1 MIQDAVLRNLEV
13 MGESIKQL
21 PEEWKASQPNIE
33 WVKIGDFRN
42 ILDHDYLRVDLDV
55 IWTIIENYLP
65 ELEEAIDSIFNE
77 FW

>member
-1 MIQDAVLRNLEV
+1 

-42 ILDHDYLRVDLDV
+42 ILAHDYLRVDLDV
-55 IWTIIENYLP
+55 VWIIIENYLP
-65 ELEEAIDSIFNE
+65 GLEEAIDSIFNE

>member
-1 MIQDAVLRNLEV
+1 

-55 IWTIIENYLP
+55 VWTIIENYLP
-65 ELEEAIDSIFNE
+65 GLEEAIDSIFNE
-77 FW
+77 F

>member
-1 MIQDAVLRNLEV
+1 M
-13 MGESIKQL
+13 
-21 PEEWKASQPNIE
+21 
-33 WVKIGDFRN
+33 KIGDFRN
-42 ILDHDYLRVDLDV
+42 VLAHDYLRVDLDV